1 MDENGD
7 MSELLACTS
16 VPVDPGGFNPHAIL
30 PYGCTVEHIQQT
42 MSEFIDFLSFLDQ
55 QLYTKGIKR
64 IESML
69 MPANFSSMVCEFIIS
84 TLPKHCSG
92 IAKNQYHDGHPDLV
106 PGNLFA
112 NDSVQHAEEGIEIM
126 GSRYPGGWQGQNPG
140 NTWLMVFVFDGN
152 RSVDASKGSQP
163 KPFRFMKVVGA
174 HLSKNDWKLSGR
186 KPGSRHIGAASI
198 LPSGYD
204 KMMANWIYRAPGYEQ
219 QGDEDDEDNAK
230 SPTFT

>member
-1 MDENGD
+1 MLVSSVRFRPLALFMQNETPQVACELAWGVLLTKYCLIKEQNVDENGD

-16 VPVDPGGFNPHAIL
+16 APVDPGGFNPHVIL
-30 PYGCTVEHIQQT
+30 PYGCTIEHIQQT
-42 MSEFIDFLSFLDQ
+42 MSEFIDFLSFLNQ

-69 MPANFSSMVCEFIIS
+69 MPANFSGMVCEFIIS

-92 IAKNQYHDGHPDLV
+92 IAKNQYPDGHPNLV

-140 NTWLMVFVFDGN
+140 NTWLMVFVF
-152 RSVDASKGSQP
+152 
-163 KPFRFMKVVGA
+163 
-174 HLSKNDWKLSGR
+174 
-186 KPGSRHIGAASI
+186 
-198 LPSGYD
+198 
-204 KMMANWIYRAPGYEQ
+204 
-219 QGDEDDEDNAK
+219 
-230 SPTFT
+230 